1 MATSWAIGGLDLYL
15 DVAAGGRPRR
25 RIEEA
30 LRAAVADGRLPAGTR
45 LPATRAVAGD
55 LGVARNTVAEAY
67 AQLAAEGWLVSRV
80 GAGTWVGDRAAP
92 RAVPAA
98 PATPAVLPGDLRGG
112 IPDVTVFPRR
122 EWAAAARRAALDS
135 PARALGYPDP
145 RGVPEARAALADYLA
160 RTRGVRGTADDVVV
174 TRGFGALLAGVCRVL
189 VAQGGRRL
197 AVEAYGHEQHRRV
210 VAAAGLE
217 VVPVPVDAAGLDVA
231 LLDGL
236 DVCGVLLTPAHQ
248 FPTGVPLA
256 AERRVAL
263 ARWAARTGALVVED
277 DYDGEFRYDR
287 RAVGALQALAPDHVL
302 HAGTASKSVG
312 PGVGMAWGVL
322 PAGLVA
328 PVAEQT
334 ALLGGGPGALD
345 QLTLAALV
353 RSHDLDRS
361 VRRLRRHYRAR
372 RHAVEAAVA
381 ERLPGCRVGGLAAGL
396 HCLVDLPPR
405 TDERAVT
412 AAAARRGVR
421 LDGLGTYAASPA
433 AATHG
438 PAVVVGYG
446 APAGHAFGPT
456 LDAAVAAVA
465 EVTG

>member
-1 MATSWAIGGLDLYL
+1 MVTSWAIGGLDLYL
-15 DVAAGGRPRR
+15 DVAGGSPRR
-25 RIEEA
+25 RIEDA
-30 LRAAVADGRLPAGTR
+30 VRAAVAEGRLPAGTR
-45 LPATRAVAGD
+45 LPATRTVAAD

-92 RAVPAA
+92 HPVPAVRT
-98 PATPAVLPGDLRGG
+98 PPAVLPGDLRGG
-112 IPDVTVFPRR
+112 IPDATAFPRR

-135 PARALGYPDP
+135 PARSLGYPDP
-145 RGVPEARAALADYLA
+145 RGAPQTRAALAGYLA
-160 RTRGVRGTADDVVV
+160 RTRGVLGGDEDVVV
-174 TRGFGALLAGVCRVL
+174 TAGFGGLLAALARVL
-189 VAQGGRRL
+189 VARGGRRF

-217 VVPVPVDAAGLDVA
+217 VVPVPVDGGGLDVA
-231 LLDGL
+231 RLADL

-256 AERRVAL
+256 PGRRVAL
-263 ARWAARTGALVVED
+263 ARWAARTGAVVVED

-287 RAVGALQALAPDHVL
+287 RAVGALQALAPAHVVY
-302 HAGTASKSVG
+302 AGTASKSVG
-312 PGVGMAWGVL
+312 PAAGLAWGVL
-322 PAGLVA
+322 PAGLA
-328 PVAEQT
+328 EPVAEQL
-334 ALLGGGPGALD
+334 ALLGGAPGALD
-345 QLTLAALV
+345 QLTLAELV

-372 RHAVEAAVA
+372 RHAVDAAVA

-396 HCLVDLPPR
+396 HCLVELPPG

-421 LDGLGTYAASPA
+421 LDGLATYAVPPG

-438 PAVVVGYG
+438 PAMVVGYG
-446 APAGHAFGPT
+446 APAGHVFGAT
-456 LDAAVAAVA
+456 LDAAVAGVA